1 MEEKELFED
10 YEFKVW
16 KFTPNVYKIIGIS
29 ILANF
34 LGLFAIGQFNLFTTR
49 GCDAPYVGIV
59 CQVLDSAYV
68 ASVFLGKNNEWDS
81 RAYTVTEIGDGEE
94 VTFIDVSDQL
104 QYPEGYFAKEETPE
118 NLTKDANG
126 NPIDL
131 YNPTATIPSKT
142 PDEMGVQVLPTPNEV
157 VKNQKLPDSP
167 WGNSDKK
174 PSFDPSIGKK
184 TPKKPAPKNSILGDS
199 PKTLPDDETMAGTN
213 KPKKENPKPDPS
225 PTPNS
230 AESQAEFNKTFNKK
244 PLQDFADGVIAKIDS
259 PKPEEKVDLKQS
271 FKVVLDGT
279 LTEDGK
285 FDAKKTKFVGKPEGN
300 EQMVKVAKD
309 AIAAIGD
316 SNLFIYLRNL
326 GVEKVSITLVQDDKQ
341 ISAIIRSD
349 QPNEQRAR
357 TISSGFNGLIAATK
371 LTVKEEDVKML
382 LNASKV
388 TAEGK
393 SFILNFALP
402 KEEAHK
408 LIEQKLQ
415 EARQKKLQNNNGEG
429 VKESTVKG

>member
-10 YEFKVW
+10 YEFRVW
-16 KFTPNVYKIIGIS
+16 KFTPDIYKIVGIS

-49 GCDAPYVGIV
+49 GCDTPYVGIV

-68 ASVFLGKNNEWDS
+68 ASVFLGKDNEWNS
-81 RAYTVTEIGDGEE
+81 RAYTATEIGEGDE

-131 YNPTATIPSKT
+131 NNPTATIPGKT
-142 PDEMGVQVLPTPNEV
+142 PDEMGVQVLPTPNDV

-167 WGNSDKK
+167 WGNSDSK
-174 PSFDPSIGKK
+174 PGFDPLIVKK
-184 TPKKPAPKNSILGDS
+184 TPKEPKKPALSNTSPNS
-199 PKTLPDDETMAGTN
+199 LPDDETNAGSN
-213 KPKKENPKPDPS
+213 KAKKENPKPDPTT
-225 PTPNS
+225 TPNS
-230 AESQAEFNKTFNKK
+230 TESQDEFNKTFNRK
-244 PLQDFADGVIAKIDS
+244 PLQDFADAVVAKTDS
-259 PKPEEKVDLKQS
+259 QDPKNKVDLKQA
-271 FKVVLDGT
+271 FTVVLEGA
-279 LTEDGK
+279 LTDDGK
-285 FDAKKTKFVGKPEGN
+285 FDTTKNKTRFVKGEGQ
-300 EQMVKVAKD
+300 EQMVNIAKD
-309 AIAAIGD
+309 AIQALGD
-316 SNLFIYLRNL
+316 SNLFVYLRNL
-326 GVEKVSITLVQDDKQ
+326 GVEKVAITLVQDDKQ
-341 ISAIIRSD
+341 IYAMIRSE

-393 SFILNFALP
+393 SFVLNFAIP

-429 VKESTVKG
+429 AKESTVKG